1 MDEEH
6 KLIKR
11 AKNGEAEAFGALY
24 DRYLTPIYRY
34 IFLRVG
40 SNKANAEDLTHQV
53 FLSAWQNIKS
63 YEFQGFPFSSWLY
76 RIAHNAVIDYY
87 RTSKTHID
95 INALSPTEL
104 VESPDFQIELDK
116 RADLA
121 KIKSAIAKLET
132 DQQSV
137 IIMKFVND
145 LTNKEIAK
153 ILGKSE
159 GAVRVIQHRAL
170 KKLKD
175 LIGLQDKENNGKG
188 HYSTI
193 A

>member
-11 AKNGEAEAFGALY
+11 AKNGEGEAFGALY

-63 YEFQGFPFSSWLY
+63 YEFKGFPFSSWLY

-87 RTSKTHID
+87 RTSKVHID
-95 INALSPTEL
+95 INALSSTEL

-132 DQQSV
+132 DQQNV